1 MKVFMI
7 FISDIYRGF
16 CFNHILL
23 VEVTSKSS
31 HTRLS
36 TVCGNT

>member
-16 CFNHILL
+16 CFNRILL
-23 VEVTSKSS
+23 VEVTSKSGE
-31 HTRLS
+31 RLS
-36 TVCGNT
+36 IVCGNI